1 MGGGCVDS
9 AEVMSG
15 GSLGGVG
22 EDWATGLPLFSDE
35 WGKWKQGEAIFLLGY
50 GQRRL
55 QLGPDGG
62 EYREARAGWGSC
74 DGE

>member
-1 MGGGCVDS
+1 
-9 AEVMSG
+9 MSG

-22 EDWATGLPLFSDE
+22 KDWANGMPLSSDE
-35 WGKWKQGEAIFLLGY
+35 WGKWKQGEMIFFLGHR
-50 GQRRL
+50 QRHL

-62 EYREARAGWGSC
+62 EYQETRMGWGSC